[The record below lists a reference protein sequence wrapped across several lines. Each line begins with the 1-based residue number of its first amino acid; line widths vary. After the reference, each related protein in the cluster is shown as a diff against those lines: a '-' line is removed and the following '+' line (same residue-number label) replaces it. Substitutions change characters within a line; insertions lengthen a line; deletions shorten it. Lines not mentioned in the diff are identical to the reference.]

1 MTQENDQN
9 KFLIFFLIG
18 NINYTR
24 CHGNGVEAVVI
35 ADVEVSPPSVISE
48 ESVFFS
54 ISYTRDD
61 KCYKNY
67 IELLTWSKYP
77 SFIS

>member
-1 MTQENDQN
+1 MFNWMTQENDQN
-9 KFLIFFLIG
+9 KFLIFFKIG

-48 ESVFFS
+48 ENVFFFNKLHK
-54 ISYTRDD
+54 R
-61 KCYKNY
+61 
-67 IELLTWSKYP
+67 
-77 SFIS
+77 